1 MAIPGLY
8 AFVQE
13 TIKDQV
19 SAMYLWPKT
28 LEISIID
35 APSVKQPVG
44 MLHVTVVRAAN
55 LNKKDLLGKSD
66 PYVKLT
72 LGEGTLGR
80 RKTTTKMSNLN
91 PEWNESFNLPV
102 QDPETQVLEIHVY
115 DWEKVGSHDRLGMQV
130 VPLKDLIP
138 GETKTLTLK
147 LLKNIDANDPVNLKS
162 RGTLTLEATFK
173 PFKEE
178 LVGAD
183 ENEALERAPDGTP
196 PEGGLLVVTIHEAED
211 LEGKH
216 HTNPFVKL
224 VFRGEK
230 RKTKP
235 VKKNRDPR
243 WGEYFEF
250 VLNEPPINDRLHLEV
265 ISKNMGFGVYFRE
278 PLGYVD
284 ISLSDVV
291 NNKRINEK
299 YQLIDSKNGKLLV
312 ELQWKPS

>member
-1 MAIPGLY
+1 
-8 AFVQE
+8 
-13 TIKDQV
+13 
-19 SAMYLWPKT
+19 
-28 LEISIID
+28 
-35 APSVKQPVG
+35 
-44 MLHVTVVRAAN
+44 
-55 LNKKDLLGKSD
+55 
-66 PYVKLT
+66 
-72 LGEGTLGR
+72 
-80 RKTTTKMSNLN
+80 
-91 PEWNESFNLPV
+91 
-102 QDPETQVLEIHVY
+102 
-115 DWEKVGSHDRLGMQV
+115 MQV